1 MKVLVTGSSGFLGKH
16 LIAKFKELKIPF
28 IPYYKPTLGDLKSEY
43 FGFVLRNANVTHIVH
58 LAAKV
63 GGIGANLVQPY
74 DFIYDN
80 LKMGLNIIDYA
91 LKRKVQKFIMIGTV
105 CSYPSNTPIPFKEE
119 SLWDGYPEATN
130 APYGIAKRTLHEV
143 LNCAYKSHN
152 LNSTTLN
159 LANMYGPGDC
169 DDLLTSHVIP
179 AIIKKVKEAKEKG
192 SNELCLWGNG
202 EPSRDFLYVTD
213 AVDAIVKTLDTPKGP
228 NNGINIGTGVE
239 TKIKDVVD
247 KICKK
252 MNFSPSQIIWN
263 QQMPSGQQ
271 RRVLDC
277 TLAEELLG
285 WKHQINLEEGL
296 ERII

>member
-1 MKVLVTGSSGFLGKH
+1 
-16 LIAKFKELKIPF
+16 
-28 IPYYKPTLGDLKSEY
+28 
-43 FGFVLRNANVTHIVH
+43 
-58 LAAKV
+58 
-63 GGIGANLVQPY
+63 
-74 DFIYDN
+74 
-80 LKMGLNIIDYA
+80 
-91 LKRKVQKFIMIGTV
+91 
-105 CSYPSNTPIPFKEE
+105 
-119 SLWDGYPEATN
+119 
-130 APYGIAKRTLHEV
+130 
-143 LNCAYKSHN
+143 
-152 LNSTTLN
+152 
-159 LANMYGPGDC
+159 MYGPGDC